1 MTKGAVGVGGGRGM
15 GVVFHGSSTVSRA
28 MLVRAWRPAEP
39 SPSTMAPTRWR
50 PHVGAMIAIIGG
62 DLNGDETRHRPEHAA
77 RTGAPGHT
85 RTALPGTP
93 TGRSRKDVPVRRHPE
108 HEDEN
113 GSAAAV
119 SCATGGVCCA
129 CDVTV
134 DMPGARRSVPPA
146 RTARAVARARALSV
160 ALHKSILPA
169 TVHAL
174 VNHRPPSIPVLPSRT
189 ITLCT
194 VVYVAVPNLAGSKNQ
209 ATHTIASPSIIH
221 VGRAKG
227 KAAGVCPNNLDA
239 SRNHQTPAAGLTQI
253 AGVKLTRA
261 QGIEADMPA
270 ANLGGTRKYEVAA
283 IPMP

>member
-28 MLVRAWRPAEP
+28 MSVRAWRPAEP

-50 PHVGAMIAIIGG
+50 PHVGAMVAIIGG
-62 DLNGDETRHRPEHAA
+62 VSNADETRHRPEHAA

-85 RTALPGTP
+85 RTALPRTP
-93 TGRSRKDVPVRRHPE
+93 TGNSRKDVPVRRHPE

-113 GSAAAV
+113 GSAATV

-134 DMPGARRSVPPA
+134 DMPGARCRVPS
-146 RTARAVARARALSV
+146 ARAVARARALSI

-194 VVYVAVPNLAGSKNQ
+194 VVYVAVPNLVGSKNQ
-209 ATHTIASPSIIH
+209 ATHTIAPPPIIR
-221 VGRAKG
+221 VSRAKG
-227 KAAGVCPNNLDA
+227 KAAGVCLDNLDA
-239 SRNHQTPAAGLTQI
+239 SRNHQTPAAGLIQI
-253 AGVKLTRA
+253 ACVKLTRA
-261 QGIEADMPA
+261 QGIEADMPT
-270 ANLGGTRKYEVAA
+270 ANLAGTRKWEVAA